1 MSVQGLYNGQT
12 RLDII
17 GPQPDITTL
26 VIRLTNS
33 TKQLLTLPLGFS
45 TLSRHFHKS
54 FRLKE
59 KFGQLVLLGFDVTTF
74 TPAAYQRRS
83 LQRPSKEI

>member
-1 MSVQGLYNGQT
+1 MEPRHYSHLNIVDRQ
-12 RLDII
+12 
-17 GPQPDITTL
+17 PQND
-26 VIRLTNS
+26 
-33 TKQLLTLPLGFS
+33 LLILPLS
-45 TLSRHFHKS
+45 LDSLELLSQVLLH
-54 FRLKE
+54 KE